1 MKTFKFLLIA
11 LIGASLIFT
20 SCDDDNGTPEV
31 EEGTVSMMFEY
42 KVGEENFETSKVYNI
57 GGTAVE
63 FVVAN
68 FYVSSIVLMPEPDSG
83 KEPINVEG
91 KYLLVTPDAGAQEL
105 LTIETG
111 HIHEAKFNI
120 GIDPETN
127 NQSTEDFTNRPADD
141 PLSLQDPPM
150 SWNWNTGYRFV
161 RIDGLVDADGDG
173 TPEEVME
180 FHLGLDDFLT
190 ELEYT
195 VHEDVEKGGN
205 MLHFQFDLAK
215 LFDGI
220 DLSTEYQTHTFDNME
235 LATKFRDNLSAA
247 ISKAH

>member
-1 MKTFKFLLIA
+1 
-11 LIGASLIFT
+11 
-20 SCDDDNGTPEV
+20 
-31 EEGTVSMMFEY
+31 
-42 KVGEENFETSKVYNI
+42 
-57 GGTAVE
+57 
-63 FVVAN
+63 
-68 FYVSSIVLMPEPDSG
+68 
-83 KEPINVEG
+83 
-91 KYLLVTPDAGAQEL
+91 
-105 LTIETG
+105 
-111 HIHEAKFNI
+111 
-120 GIDPETN
+120 
-127 NQSTEDFTNRPADD
+127 
-141 PLSLQDPPM
+141 
-150 SWNWNTGYRFV
+150 
-161 RIDGLVDADGDG
+161 
-173 TPEEVME
+173 ME